1 MKWLL
6 LTIFISAEP
15 NTPPGNSI
23 KAYDSYKEC
32 EEALITINNIDETI
46 NGNKAKLFKDTN
58 GFTASKVLANNDVR
72 IYRYCTTALGKV

>member
-6 LTIFISAEP
+6 LTIFISAES

-23 KAYDSYKEC
+23 NEFNSYKEC
-32 EEALITINNIDETI
+32 EEALIKRNNIDEAI
-46 NGNKAKLFKDTN
+46 NGNKAELFKDKN
-58 GFTASKVLANNDVR
+58 RFTASIVLANNDVR